1 MELNF
6 QISRRTIT
14 RYCKDA
20 TTKTVLML
28 GYMNE
33 EALQH
38 TQASGKV
45 TFLAVLNNVCGPKGR
60 RVAIF

>member
-6 QISRRTIT
+6 SKSPDGLLPAIIQ
-14 RYCKDA
+14 DA

-38 TQASGKV
+38 TQKSGKV
-45 TFLAVLNNVCGPKGR
+45 TF
-60 RVAIF
+60 F